1 MVPIPSYPHH
11 HLFSAT
17 LLITLILVCLKWHLR
32 VVLICISL
40 MTNDVE
46 YLFRYLLAICISSQE
61 KCLIKSF
68 VHLKAELSFL
78 LYLKSSLYTLD
89 ISPLIR
95 CVIYKYFIPLCRLS
109 FHFLKIEIQLTY
121 NVVLVSGVQQRD
133 SVIMS
138 LSFCRCF
145 SLILQNIEYNS
156 LY

>member
-1 MVPIPSYPHH
+1 MVPISSYPHH

-17 LLITLILVCLKWHLR
+17 LLITPILVCLKWHLI

-40 MTNDVE
+40 MMNDAE

-61 KCLIKSF
+61 KCLFKSF
-68 VHLKAELSFL
+68 VHLKTDLSFL
-78 LYLKSSLYTLD
+78 LYLKSSLYILD

-95 CVIYKYFIPLCRLS
+95 CVICKYVIPLCTLS

-121 NVVLVSGVQQRD
+121 NVLVSGVQQSD

-145 SLILQNIEYNS
+145 SLVLQNIEYNS